1 MLIGTAKFPCNSDR
15 YQKPRQCEG
24 DMMFR
29 VRHAEGG
36 SVYFYLMLEF
46 QSQPDHWMAVRVG
59 AYVFLLYQHLIK
71 EKQITPETGLPPVWK
86 AAKTMNRPWCF
97 GYWINA
103 CPIPKK
109 HPYAALS

>member
-1 MLIGTAKFPCNSDR
+1 MLIGTAKFPCNSER
-15 YQKPRQCEG
+15 YQKPRQYEG
-24 DMMFR
+24 DMMFS

-86 AAKTMNRPWCF
+86 AAKTMN
-97 GYWINA
+97 N
-103 CPIPKK
+103 
-109 HPYAALS
+109 